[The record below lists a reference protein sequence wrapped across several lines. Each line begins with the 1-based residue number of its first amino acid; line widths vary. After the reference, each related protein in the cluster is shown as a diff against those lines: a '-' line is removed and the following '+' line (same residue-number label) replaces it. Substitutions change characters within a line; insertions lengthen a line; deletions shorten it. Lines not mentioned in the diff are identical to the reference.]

1 MTSEFPYIIEP
12 LWPLAVP
19 IASLRFDPAN
29 CRKHPDDNLRDI
41 RASLR
46 TYGQRTPIVVNS
58 ATGIILKGNGTVRA
72 ARQLG
77 WTHIAAVR
85 VNDDPNTAAGYAIA
99 DNACAL
105 SAEWNTDALSAALAS
120 IQTDDAELNEML
132 STLSSDWRAGLRERP
147 ESNSTA
153 IFSSVFE
160 IVATCQ
166 DEQDQRRLYEHLI
179 QEGYPCRLIVS

>member
-1 MTSEFPYIIEP
+1 MLSEIPYITEA

-19 IASLRFDPAN
+19 IESLRFDPPN

-72 ARQLG
+72 AQQLG
-77 WTHIAAVR
+77 WTHIAAVP
-85 VNDDPNTAAGYAIA
+85 VTDDPNTAAGYAVA

-105 SAEWNTDALSAALAS
+105 SAEWDPEALSAALAS
-120 IQTDDAELNEML
+120 IRTNDPELDAML
-132 STLSSDWRAGLRERP
+132 SALS
-147 ESNSTA
+147 ESALPVSPVVRSLVSSND
-153 IFSSVFE
+153 SVFE
-160 IVATCQ
+160 IVATCR
-166 DEQDQRRLYEHLI
+166 DEQDQRRLYEYLT